1 MSGSANQIEV
11 TQNVGITHYTIDAN
25 MSRFTLQAFAAGLFS
40 AMGHNPTFIIRKFD
54 GEINLATESLEQSN
68 ILIKID
74 SASIEVTGNM
84 NDKDRQEIECRM
96 RDEVLEVDRFPAII
110 YRCHRVSGSGAGSQ
124 YWVTLQGDLSLHGVM
139 QQQSIS
145 ASVILAENS
154 LRSSGSFSVKQ
165 TDFDIE
171 LISALGGA
179 IRVKDEVKFSFDISA
194 RKREQV
200 V

>member
-1 MSGSANQIEV
+1 MSGGANQIEV

-25 MSRFTLQAFAAGLFS
+25 MSRFTLQAFAAGLLS

-54 GEINLATESLEQSN
+54 GEISFATESLEQSN

-74 SASIEVTGNM
+74 PASIEVTGNM

-110 YRCHRVSGSGAGSQ
+110 YRCDRVSGSGAGSQ
-124 YWVTLQGDLSLHGVM
+124 YWFTLQGDLSLHGVM